1 MILVG
6 GVAKLMSSTVPP
18 SNSVTIL
25 IALRKHCLYDFLKQR
40 KLTQGMNIVI
50 TTCRALYCTVNQEIF
65 AKILFSR
72 IALKDIFSALKICDS
87 GMIYLYQ
94 STTE

>member
-1 MILVG
+1 
-6 GVAKLMSSTVPP
+6 MSSTVPP
-18 SNSVTIL
+18 PNSVTIL
-25 IALRKHCLYDFLKQR
+25 VALSKYCLYYFLKQR

-65 AKILFSR
+65 AIILFSR
-72 IALKDIFSALKICDS
+72 IALKDIFATFKIRNYLE

-94 STTE
+94 LTT